1 VSFILDFSCCRP
13 CDAHKGLAFVYQ
25 TQQNITAKI
34 SQQELV

>member
-13 CDAHKGLAFVYQ
+13 RDTHKGPTFVYQ

-34 SQQELV
+34 SQELV